1 MTATH
6 PAAPGLPV
14 TADGLKWTRHPPD
27 VLAAWVAEMDYG
39 TAPPVRDAVEAA
51 VRRGAFGYP
60 DDRSRQDL
68 TTACADWLG
77 RTHRWR
83 VDPGQVFPLPDVVHG
98 VRLALEAHT
107 APGSPVILPVPAYP
121 PLADVVRGSRRPLIE
136 VPMSATGGRPTLDPG
151 SVDRAF
157 AAGARTLL
165 LCNPHNPLGTVATE
179 RELHGIAAV
188 VDRHGGR
195 VVADE
200 IHSPLV
206 FPGHRHVP
214 YASLSDTAAH
224 HTVTLVS
231 ASKGWNIPGLKC
243 AQAIV
248 TSERDRGIWSALPAA
263 VTGLASPLGVVAGTA
278 AYRHGDTWLA
288 EVLRTLDTNRRLL
301 ADLLDELLPAVR
313 YRLPEG
319 TYLAWLDFRALRL
332 PAEPAEFWLREA
344 RVALSAGRPFG
355 APGAGHARLNLATSA
370 HILDRLVRAM
380 ADTTGRRAWN

>member
-6 PAAPGLPV
+6 SV
-14 TADGLKWTRHPPD
+14 SGLKWSRHPPD
-27 VLAAWVAEMDYG
+27 VLAAWVAEMDHG

-60 DDRSRQDL
+60 DDRSRREL
-68 TTACADWLG
+68 VTACADWLA
-77 RTHRWR
+77 RTHRWP
-83 VDPGQVFPLPDVVHG
+83 VDPGQVFVLPDVVHG
-98 VRLALEAHT
+98 VRVALEAYS
-107 APGSPVILPVPAYP
+107 APGTPVVLPVPAYP

-136 VPMSATGGRPTLDPG
+136 VPMSATDGRPTLDPAA
-151 SVDRAF
+151 VDRAF
-157 AAGARTLL
+157 AAGARILL
-165 LCNPHNPLGTVATE
+165 LCNPHNPLGTVATA
-179 RELHGIAAV
+179 RELRAIAAV

-214 YASLSDTAAH
+214 YASLSDTAAR

-231 ASKGWNIPGLKC
+231 ASKGWNIPGLMC

-248 TSERDRGIWSALPAA
+248 TSERDRAVWSALPAA
-263 VTGLASPLGVVAGTA
+263 TTGNASPLGIAAGAA
-278 AYRHGDTWLA
+278 AYRHGGDWLA
-288 EVLRTLDTNRRLL
+288 GVLSALDTNRRLL

-319 TYLAWLDFRALRL
+319 TYLAWLDFRALQL

-344 RVALSAGRPFG
+344 RVALSAGRLFG
-355 APGAGHARLNLATSA
+355 APGVGHARLNLATSP
-370 HILDRLVRAM
+370 HIIERIVRAM
-380 ADTTGRRAWN
+380 ADTEGQRAWN